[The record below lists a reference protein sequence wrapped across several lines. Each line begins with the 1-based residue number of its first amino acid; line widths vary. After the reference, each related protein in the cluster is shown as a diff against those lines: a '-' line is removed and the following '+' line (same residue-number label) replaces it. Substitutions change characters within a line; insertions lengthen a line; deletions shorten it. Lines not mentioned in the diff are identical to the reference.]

1 MADATRA
8 DATRADATPADAT
21 LDRPAGRPTLTRDS
35 TAGTRRTVGFVL
47 LHVVM
52 IIGALLMFFPF
63 LWTIIT
69 SISPGAGL
77 TLAPALFPDNP
88 SLAAYLQLFTERP
101 FGQVMLNSLLLAVI
115 TTLVQLFTS
124 ATAGYAFS
132 RLPFRGQGVVFA
144 IYLATMMIPL
154 QVLIVPLFSELKA
167 FGLLNTYLGALLP
180 TFATA
185 FGIFLLRQA
194 INQVPRELDEAATID
209 GAGHFRIFWTIIL
222 PNIRPA
228 LATLVVFAFMGSWN
242 SFLWPLVVLRSPE
255 LQTLPVALAGLVGQ
269 YTTQWDVVMA
279 GSVVSVLPML
289 ALYIFAQK
297 YIIQGVASSG
307 IK

>member
-1 MADATRA
+1 MANAR
-8 DATRADATPADAT
+8 
-21 LDRPAGRPTLTRDS
+21 LDRGFVGPTLNRGTE
-35 TAGTRRTVGFVL
+35 AGTRRTIGFVL

-52 IIGALLMFFPF
+52 ILGALLMFFPF

-69 SISPGAGL
+69 SITPGAGL

-101 FGQVMLNSLLLAVI
+101 FGQVVLNSILLAVI
-115 TTLVQLFTS
+115 TTIVQLFTS

-132 RLPFRGQGVVFA
+132 RLPFRGRGVVFA

-167 FGLLNTYLGALLP
+167 FGLLDTYIGALLP

-269 YTTQWDVVMA
+269 YTTQWDIVMA

>member
-1 MADATRA
+1 MANATA
-8 DATRADATPADAT
+8 ANKA
-21 LDRPAGRPTLTRDS
+21 L
-35 TAGTRRTVGFVL
+35 TRRTVGFVL

-52 IIGALLMFFPF
+52 VVGALVMFFPF

-69 SISPGAGL
+69 SISPGASL
-77 TLAPALFPDNP
+77 TLAPALIPENP
-88 SLAAYLQLFTERP
+88 SLAAYQQLFAERP
-101 FGQVMLNSLLLAVI
+101 FGRVILNSLLLAVV
-115 TTLVQLFTS
+115 TTIVQLFTS

-132 RLPFRGQGVVFA
+132 RLPFRGQTVVFA

-167 FGLLNTYLGALLP
+167 FGLLNTYFGALLP

-255 LQTLPVALAGLVGQ
+255 LQTLPIALAGLVGQ

-289 ALYIFAQK
+289 VLYIFAQK
-297 YIIQGVASSG
+297 YVIQGVASSG

>member
-1 MADATRA
+1 MADAILPVAR
-8 DATRADATPADAT
+8 RP
-21 LDRPAGRPTLTRDS
+21 RPAVTRDS
-35 TAGTRRTVGFVL
+35 RAGTRRTLGFVL
-47 LHVVM
+47 LHAVM
-52 IIGALLMFFPF
+52 IIGALVMFFPF

-77 TLAPALFPDNP
+77 TLAPALFPEHP
-88 SLAAYLQLFTERP
+88 SLAAYQQLFSERP
-101 FGQVMLNSLLLAVI
+101 FGQVILNSLLLAV
-115 TTLVQLFTS
+115 TTTAVQLFTS

-144 IYLATMMIPL
+144 VYLATMMIPL

-167 FGLLNTYLGALLP
+167 FGLLNSYLGALLP

-228 LATLVVFAFMGSWN
+228 LATLMVFAFMGSWN

-269 YTTQWDVVMA
+269 YTTQWDIVMA

>member
-1 MADATRA
+1 MAETSDRV
-8 DATRADATPADAT
+8 RRPGTPSPRLFGSIA
-21 LDRPAGRPTLTRDS
+21 LHL
-35 TAGTRRTVGFVL
+35 VVVL
-47 LHVVM
+47 
-52 IIGALLMFFPF
+52 GAIAMFFPF
-63 LWTIIT
+63 YWTIIT
-69 SISPGAGL
+69 SISPGAGRGV
-77 TLAPALFPDNP
+77 APSLVPENP
-88 SLAAYLQLFTERP
+88 SLEAYARLFSERP
-101 FGQVMLNSLLLAVI
+101 FGRVILNSLLLAGI
-115 TTLVQLFTS
+115 TTVVQLFTS

-132 RLPFRGQGVVFA
+132 RLPFRGQTAVFA
-144 IYLATMMIPL
+144 VYLATMMIPL
-154 QVLIVPLFSELKA
+154 QVLIVPLFVELKA

-180 TFATA
+180 TFASA

-209 GAGHFRIFWTIIL
+209 GAGHFRIFFSIVL

-255 LQTLPVALAGLVGQ
+255 LQTLPVALAGLQGQ
-269 YTTQWDVVMA
+269 YTTEWDIVMA

-297 YIIQGVASSG
+297 YVIQGVASSG

>member
-1 MADATRA
+1 MANATETSAPAARVTAMPRSAAQGSRDGHTGLRPGAARRRA
-8 DATRADATPADAT
+8 GVA
-21 LDRPAGRPTLTRDS
+21 
-35 TAGTRRTVGFVL
+35 L
-47 LHVVM
+47 LYVVM
-52 IIGALLMFFPF
+52 IAGALVMFFPF

-77 TLAPALFPDNP
+77 TLAPALIPDNP
-88 SLAAYLQLFTERP
+88 SLAAYQQLFAERP
-101 FGQVMLNSLLLAVI
+101 FAQVILNSLLLAVV
-115 TTLVQLFTS
+115 TTVVQLFTS
-124 ATAGYAFS
+124 TTAGYAFS

-144 IYLATMMIPL
+144 VYLATMMIPI

-185 FGIFLLRQA
+185 FGIFLVRQA
-194 INQVPRELDEAATID
+194 VNQVPRELDEAATLD
-209 GAGHFRIFWTIIL
+209 GAGHFRIFWTIVL
-222 PNIRPA
+222 PNVRPA

-255 LQTLPVALAGLVGQ
+255 LQTLPIALAGLVGQ
-269 YTTQWDVVMA
+269 YSTQWDIVMA

-297 YIIQGVASSG
+297 YVIQGVAGSG

>member
-1 MADATRA
+1 MNPVMNT
-8 DATRADATPADAT
+8 
-21 LDRPAGRPTLTRDS
+21 GRM
-35 TAGTRRTVGFVL
+35 RRTVGFVL

-52 IIGALLMFFPF
+52 VIGALLMFFPF

-69 SISPGAGL
+69 SITPGASL
-77 TLAPALFPDNP
+77 TLAPELIPGDP
-88 SLAAYLQLFTERP
+88 SLAAYQQLFIERP
-101 FGQVMLNSLLLAVI
+101 FGRVILNSILLAVI

-124 ATAGYAFS
+124 ATAAYAFS
-132 RLPFRGQGVVFA
+132 RLPFRGRGIVFA
-144 IYLATMMIPL
+144 LYLATMMIPL
-154 QVLIVPLFSELKA
+154 QVLIVPLFGQLKA
-167 FGLLNTYLGALLP
+167 FGLLNSYLGALLP

-209 GAGHFRIFWTIIL
+209 GAGHFRIFWTVIL

-255 LQTLPVALAGLVGQ
+255 LQTLPIALAGLMGQ
-269 YTTQWDVVMA
+269 YTTEWDVVMA

-289 ALYIFAQK
+289 VLYIFAQK
-297 YIIQGVASSG
+297 YVIQGVASSG